1 MLENI
6 NKFKQ
11 HCLIMLICM
20 PTAIVIVI
28 IIKILISTI
37 AEIANKVNK
46 EKIVEK
52 KEVINATAEV
62 RE

>member
-1 MLENI
+1 
-6 NKFKQ
+6 
-11 HCLIMLICM
+11 M